1 MKQKKFY
8 TVKEW
13 KKLYKIQDVLC
24 KKFDVILTDHKTK
37 QEKIISV
44 FEKINLKNFNKGM
57 ISFNKIIQDFGSSME
72 QLTSEINTSPK
83 NDVKISNHFFKFTF
97 SFKKKEL
104 NKIANGIANCDPI
117 IIGDI
122 IFASF
127 NDKVI
132 KKFVIKPIHIEK
144 KNKGNQYFFSG
155 ILNFQKGIRQINTI
169 SILKLPSTL
178 VELFH

>member
-83 NDVKISNHFFKFTF
+83 NDVKIWSDSSNDESQK
-97 SFKKKEL
+97 
-104 NKIANGIANCDPI
+104 A
-117 IIGDI
+117 
-122 IFASF
+122 
-127 NDKVI
+127 
-132 KKFVIKPIHIEK
+132 K
-144 KNKGNQYFFSG
+144 KN
-155 ILNFQKGIRQINTI
+155 LE
-169 SILKLPSTL
+169 KLWGDKFE
-178 VELFH
+178 V

>member
-83 NDVKISNHFFKFTF
+83 NDVKIWSDSSNDESQK
-97 SFKKKEL
+97 
-104 NKIANGIANCDPI
+104 A
-117 IIGDI
+117 
-122 IFASF
+122 
-127 NDKVI
+127 
-132 KKFVIKPIHIEK
+132 K
-144 KNKGNQYFFSG
+144 KN
-155 ILNFQKGIRQINTI
+155 LE
-169 SILKLPSTL
+169 KLW
-178 VELFH
+178 